1 MNMCG
6 NLQEVRPVGL
16 CSSHLLSGMFA
27 EDSRIVG
34 RQQGK
39 KILEEIQ
46 GALLYLWS
54 RASTVIKGDLPK
66 VSETPTP
73 WLCWG
78 ACVDD
83 SFPSLN
89 GMRIHCLGAKQA
101 GEYLGCDPVMR
112 PMVFVFGKLDHLPLL
127 HLMET
132 SFLVLFHLSW
142 YWSDQWLDGERE
154 GDGRKQAFIEC
165 SWWAPTVKRLLY
177 PHSILCKPEARGY
190 LVSWP
195 SH

>member
-1 MNMCG
+1 M
-6 NLQEVRPVGL
+6 
-16 CSSHLLSGMFA
+16 
-27 EDSRIVG
+27 
-34 RQQGK
+34 
-39 KILEEIQ
+39 
-46 GALLYLWS
+46 WS

-66 VSETPTP
+66 DSETPTP
-73 WLCWG
+73 WFSWG

-89 GMRIHCLGAKQA
+89 SMRIHCLGAKQA
-101 GEYLGCDPVMR
+101 GGYLGCDLVMR
-112 PMVFVFGKLDHLPLL
+112 SVVFVFGTLDRLPLL
-127 HLMET
+127 YLIET

-142 YWSDQWLDGERE
+142 YCSDQLINGERE

-177 PHSILCKPEARGY
+177 PHSILYKPETRRC